1 MRGNHRFTGALSAT
15 IGLTLS
21 LALGT
26 AGATASPPAPASA
39 SVPASVAV
47 TASAEPISASASA
60 AFARPLYVES
70 NTDAAKSVARLRT
83 EGNEASASLI
93 DQIASQPTAIWLGD
107 WYTTA
112 LLRSVIKR
120 NVDASR
126 AQGTTLVFVTYAIPN
141 RDCGGYSAGG
151 HTNAEYLDWN
161 REIAADL
168 QGTAAVILIEPDSL
182 AMLADAKCAGTAAT
196 RLPLLRDAVAILAA
210 AGLSTYLDGGNSR
223 WLSPSDQA
231 AWLTSAG
238 IAGATGFYTNVANYN
253 PVAVE
258 RDYAGKVSSRVGL
271 KHYVIDVSRNG
282 RGWTGTW
289 CNSPGAGLG
298 QNPRVTPDSGK
309 LDAVLWIKHPG
320 ASDGTCNGGPTAGA
334 WFEKYA
340 LDLVRNR

>member
-1 MRGNHRFTGALSAT
+1 MFADAVAASC
-15 IGLTLS
+15 GLTLVA
-21 LALGT
+21 ALTLGVGT
-26 AGATASPPAPASA
+26 TAPDA
-39 SVPASVAV
+39 
-47 TASAEPISASASA
+47 ASAEAAPAAVSASA
-60 AFARPLYVES
+60 AFPRPLYLEP
-70 NTDAAKSVARLRT
+70 NTDAAKSAARLRS
-83 EGNEASASLI
+83 EGSVASASLI
-93 DQIASQPTAIWLGD
+93 DQIATQPTAIWLGD

-120 NVDASR
+120 NVDASK

-168 QGTAAVILIEPDSL
+168 QGTSAVILVEPDSL
-182 AMLADAKCAGTAAT
+182 AMLSDAKCAGTAAT
-196 RLPLLRDAVAILAA
+196 RLPLLRDAVGILAA

-223 WLSPSDQA
+223 WLSPTDQA
-231 AWLTSAG
+231 AWLNAAG
-238 IAGATGFYTNVANYN
+238 ISGATGFYTNVANYN
-253 PVAVE
+253 PVALE

-298 QNPRVTPDSGK
+298 VNPRVTPDSGK
-309 LDAVLWIKHPG
+309 LDALLWVKHPG
-320 ASDGTCNGGPTAGA
+320 ASDGTCNGGPAAGA
-334 WFEKYA
+334 WFESYA